1 MAAALRRV
9 RPPTQAVA
17 WPPHSVGSL
26 CAPAISD
33 GPCFNTAA
41 VANVGNR
48 EHFSAMVI
56 GTGIAGLT
64 AAFSLAGAGIKV
76 LLVTKAADPKDCN
89 TFWAQGGIIYQGEDD
104 SPARLVDDI
113 LLAGAGLS
121 NREAVA
127 FLAVEG
133 PRVVKK
139 VLLEEMHVPF
149 STTEEGELDLT
160 QEGAHSVSRIIH
172 AGDATGRAI
181 ETSLLNRVKAEPNIT
196 LATEVTAIDLL
207 TTHHHPADIQVRYR
221 LTNECVGAYLLDN
234 KTNEVFTVFADY
246 TVLATGGLG
255 QIYLHTTNTR
265 NSIGDGVVMASRAGA
280 RIMNAEYVQFH
291 PTALADKKA
300 NHFLISEALRG
311 EGARLRNQKGE
322 YFMEKY
328 APVQKDLAPRDVV
341 ARAIVE
347 EMTLSKDEYVYL
359 DLANFYRG
367 HQPIAERFPNISKA
381 CAEIGVDIEREP
393 IPVVPAA
400 HYFCG
405 GVLANTSGETT
416 LCRLYAIGE
425 TSCTG
430 LHGGNRLASTSLL
443 EGLTWGYYAATSI
456 ASRLTAGTTPVES
469 AGRAPAGGAPAVR
482 LGYSSRPP
490 GIGAI
495 DAQLLSSIPDWTPPG
510 RENRED
516 PALILQDWTTIQH
529 TMWNY
534 VGIVRTYE
542 RLKRAV
548 ADMRELGSRLTK
560 YYHESTISKEIIE
573 LFHGQQVAAIVSNAA
588 IKNPV
593 SKGAHFRR
601 D

>member
-1 MAAALRRV
+1 LAAAAG
-9 RPPTQAVA
+9 AVTAAA
-17 WPPHSVGSL
+17 WPAAL
-26 CAPAISD
+26 Q
-33 GPCFNTAA
+33 NTIRA
-41 VANVGNR
+41 VPKLTNR
-48 EHFSAMVI
+48 EHYPVLVI

-64 AAFSLAGAGIKV
+64 TAFSLASAGVRV
-76 LLVTKAADPKDCN
+76 LLVTKTADPKDCN
-89 TFWAQGGIIYQGEDD
+89 TFWAQGGIIYEGENDT
-104 SPARLVDDI
+104 PAKLIEDI
-113 LLAGAGLS
+113 IRAGAGLS
-121 NREAVA
+121 NEEAVE

-133 PRVVKK
+133 PRVVKE
-139 VLLEEMHVPF
+139 LLLDEIHVPF
-149 STTEEGELDLT
+149 STTDEGELDLT

-181 ETSLLNRVKAEPNIT
+181 ENSLLNRVKSEPNIA
-196 LATEVTAIDLL
+196 LVTEMTAIDLL
-207 TTHHHPADIQVRYR
+207 TTHHHPTDIQVRYR
-221 LTNECVGAYLLDN
+221 LRNECLGAYLLDN
-234 KTNEVFTVFADY
+234 HTNEVFTVFADF
-246 TVLATGGLG
+246 TVLATGGVG

-265 NSIGDGVVMASRAGA
+265 NSIGDGVVMAQRAGA

-300 NHFLISEALRG
+300 NHYLISEALRG

-328 APVQKDLAPRDVV
+328 SPALKDLAPRDVV

-347 EMTLSKDEYVYL
+347 EMTTSKDEFVYL
-359 DLANFYRG
+359 DLANFYKG
-367 HQPIAERFPNISKA
+367 HQPVHERFPNISKA
-381 CAEIGVDIEREP
+381 CSEIGVDIARDP

-405 GVLANTSGETT
+405 GVLANTRGETT
-416 LCRLYAIGE
+416 LARLYAIGE

-443 EGLTWGYYAATSI
+443 EGLTWGYYAAASI
-456 ASRLTAGTTPVES
+456 REKLETASTPVES
-469 AGRAPAGGAPAVR
+469 ATSRVRRAARASDAPSLRRAW
-482 LGYSSRPP
+482 SSRPP
-490 GIGAI
+490 GVGHV
-495 DAQLLSSIPDWTPPG
+495 DDSMLESIPDWKPPG
-510 RENRED
+510 SENMED

-534 VGIVRTYE
+534 VGIVRSYE

-548 ADMRELGSRLTK
+548 ADMHGLGNRMTK
-560 YYHESTISKEIIE
+560 YYHESTISKSIVE
-573 LFHGQQVAAIVSNAA
+573 LFHGQQMAAIVATAA
-588 IKNPV
+588 LRNPV

>member
-1 MAAALRRV
+1 MSKLK
-9 RPPTQAVA
+9 
-17 WPPHSVGSL
+17 
-26 CAPAISD
+26 
-33 GPCFNTAA
+33 
-41 VANVGNR
+41 NR
-48 EHFSAMVI
+48 EHYPALVI

-64 AAFSLAGAGIKV
+64 CAFGLASTGIRV
-76 LLVTKAADPKDCN
+76 LLVTKTADPMDCN
-89 TFWAQGGIIYQGEDD
+89 TFWAQGGIIYQGENDT
-104 SPARLVDDI
+104 PAKLIEDI
-113 LLAGAGLS
+113 LRAGAGIS
-121 NREAVA
+121 NEEAVR

-133 PRVVKK
+133 PRVVKEL
-139 VLLEEMHVPF
+139 LLEEIPVPF
-149 STTEEGELDLT
+149 STTDEGELELT

-181 ETSLLNRVKAEPNIT
+181 ENSLLNRVRSEPNIT

-234 KTNEVFTVFADY
+234 KTSAVYTIFADF
-246 TVLATGGLG
+246 TVLATGGVG

-265 NSIGDGVVMASRAGA
+265 NSIGDGVVMAQRAGA
-280 RIMNAEYVQFH
+280 RITNAEYVQFH

-328 APVQKDLAPRDVV
+328 SPTLRDLAPRDVV

-347 EMTLSKDEYVYL
+347 ELTASKEDFVYL
-359 DLANFYRG
+359 DLANFYKG
-367 HQPIAERFPNISKA
+367 SKPIAERFPNIRRV
-381 CAEIGVDIEREP
+381 CREIGVDIEREP

-405 GVLANTSGETT
+405 GILANTAGEST
-416 LCRLYAIGE
+416 LARLHAIGE

-430 LHGGNRLASTSLL
+430 VHGGNRLASTSLL
-443 EGLTWGYYAATSI
+443 EGLTWGFYAARSI
-456 ASRLTAGTTPVES
+456 REKLLSGTTPVES
-469 AGRAPAGGAPAVR
+469 TKSHLVSKANGAPAVR
-482 LGYSSRPP
+482 RAYSSRLP
-490 GIGAI
+490 GIGVI
-495 DAQLLSSIPDWTPPG
+495 DDAFLVSIPDWKPPG
-510 RENRED
+510 EENLED

-548 ADMRELGSRLTK
+548 ADMRQLGNRLTK
-560 YYHESTISKEIIE
+560 FYHESMISKAIVE
-573 LFHGQQVAAIVSNAA
+573 LFHGQQMSAIVANAA
-588 IKNPV
+588 LRNPV
-593 SKGAHFRR
+593 SRGAHFRKE
-601 D
+601 